1 MKKKYDWDAI
11 RARYEAGENSSV
23 ISKICGG
30 RPTRHGIR
38 KRALREGWLS
48 ISTDTKQAVRNLP
61 SIQEPSFP
69 RAASNELGKRTV
81 GNARLLLSAVE
92 RGAPPKL
99 AADLIGLTRDQI
111 KAWMNDDS
119 QFAMEI
125 RSRAAQ
131 VVLGYARRIGDA
143 DDWKAWKFLLERSPI
158 AREEYGTQRAEKAQ
172 PIIILNIHR
181 DEVVEPAVVGRTEVE
196 QPILEARDEEALPCI
211 DEHELIEEQE
221 PVKKPGNWQGGT
233 FEKNLQSEQRA
244 LEARVMGSRSRR
256 LLSPK
261 KNDA

>member
-1 MKKKYDWDAI
+1 MTQKYDWDAI
-11 RARYEAGENSSV
+11 RVQYEAGENSSV

-30 RPTRHGIR
+30 RPTRHGSR
-38 KRALREGWLS
+38 KRALREGWLEV
-48 ISTDTKQAVRNLP
+48 STDTMEAVRKLP
-61 SIQEPSFP
+61 SVQEPSFP

-131 VVLGYARRIGDA
+131 FVLGYARRIGDA

-172 PIIILNIHR
+172 PTIILNIHR
-181 DEVVEPAVVGRTEVE
+181 DEVVVEPVVVGRTEVTK
-196 QPILEARDEEALPCI
+196 PNLEAIEPAEEP
-211 DEHELIEEQE
+211 E
-221 PVKKPGNWQGGT
+221 PVKEPVNWQGGT
-233 FEKNLQSEQRA
+233 FEQRLDDEQQA
-244 LEARVMGSRSRR
+244 IEQRVMGS
-256 LLSPK
+256 K
-261 KNDA
+261 KIKAN

>member
-38 KRALREGWLS
+38 KRALREGWLEV
-48 ISTDTKQAVRNLP
+48 STDTMEAVRKLP
-61 SIQEPSFP
+61 SVQEPSFP

-172 PIIILNIHR
+172 LNIILNIHR
-181 DEVVEPAVVGRTEVE
+181 DEVVVEPAVVGRTEVTKST
-196 QPILEARDEEALPCI
+196 LEAIEPAEESK
-211 DEHELIEEQE
+211 LIEEPE
-221 PVKKPGNWQGGT
+221 PVKEPVNWQGGT
-233 FEKNLQSEQRA
+233 FEKRLDDEQQA
-244 LEARVMGSRSRR
+244 IEARVTGSRSRR